1 MQVPYSYLSSCS
13 VHLRHLHSFPTR
25 RSSDLPSPPFRPP
38 RSVERRRPHIRGR
51 TQPSEGPPLQREG
64 PQRADPSLRGSYCS
78 LLVVVLQDETRVV
91 TSRRSRDDG
100 GENRDQDGQTSH
112 AGGLG
117 EVQVGDAGD
126 VSGHQRQD
134 GLSSGLNRPL
144 GSVLEKPGSK
154 HESLLT

>member
-1 MQVPYSYLSSCS
+1 HVTGVQTCA
-13 VHLRHLHSFPTR
+13 
-25 RSSDLPSPPFRPP
+25 LP
-38 RSVERRRPHIRGR
+38 IC
-51 TQPSEGPPLQREG
+51 

-117 EVQVGDAGD
+117 EVQVGDASD

-134 GLSSGLNRPL
+134 GLSSGLNRTL